1 LRKEKS
7 HRKKKKK
14 KKKKNYLI
22 KKKKKKNSILFLYF
36 IIKMNL
42 VDQVTEQ
49 LKTIE
54 LKGKKRRAN
63 KGTGRL
69 I

>member
-1 LRKEKS
+1 
-7 HRKKKKK
+7 
-14 KKKKNYLI
+14 
-22 KKKKKKNSILFLYF
+22 
-36 IIKMNL
+36 MTL

-54 LKGKKRRAN
+54 LKGKKKKKKKRRIRRVN